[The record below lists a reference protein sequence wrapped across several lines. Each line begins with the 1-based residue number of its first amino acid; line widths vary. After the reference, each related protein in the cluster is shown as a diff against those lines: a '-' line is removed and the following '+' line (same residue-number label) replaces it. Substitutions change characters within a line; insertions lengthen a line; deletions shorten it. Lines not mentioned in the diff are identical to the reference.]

1 MSNLDKVQALF
12 AAYARAQRRYRHTGR
27 DGGRHHMENS
37 RAPSSGRAEAWHQ
50 GGDGFF

>member
-27 DGGRHHMENS
+27 DGGLTSYGEFPGTILWPGRSMAS
-37 RAPSSGRAEAWHQ
+37 RR
-50 GGDGFF
+50 